1 MKKQYVYFLR
11 GLPASGKSTW
21 AREKIERDRQQNI
34 TTKRVNKDDLRAML
48 DNSIHSKGREKFILS
63 VRDEIIYEVLSS
75 GWNII
80 VDDTNFNPIH
90 KERVESIVSGI
101 VEMAKF
107 DNNVDMNIE
116 IVEKFFDTGV
126 HECIKR
132 DAKRDSPVGKKVIV
146 EMHNKC
152 LRTDVPKIREHDPSL
167 LDCLIVDV
175 DGTLALHENR
185 RSPFEYWKVGE
196 DILNRPVADL
206 LTHLQHSLGRKENMY
221 TLIMTGRENLS
232 DEDGQTISNLTQ
244 AWLDKH
250 LILFDDIFIRAEGDH
265 RPDFEVKRELWEKN
279 VKGKYN
285 VLYVLDDRKQVID
298 MWREQ
303 GLTVLDVAGNEF

>member
-48 DNSIHSKGREKFILS
+48 DNSIHSQGREKFILS

-126 HECIKR
+126 HECIK
-132 DAKRDSPVGKKVIV
+132 
-146 EMHNKC
+146 
-152 LRTDVPKIREHDPSL
+152 
-167 LDCLIVDV
+167 
-175 DGTLALHENR
+175 
-185 RSPFEYWKVGE
+185 
-196 DILNRPVADL
+196 
-206 LTHLQHSLGRKENMY
+206 
-221 TLIMTGRENLS
+221 
-232 DEDGQTISNLTQ
+232 
-244 AWLDKH
+244 
-250 LILFDDIFIRAEGDH
+250 
-265 RPDFEVKRELWEKN
+265 
-279 VKGKYN
+279 
-285 VLYVLDDRKQVID
+285 
-298 MWREQ
+298 
-303 GLTVLDVAGNEF
+303 